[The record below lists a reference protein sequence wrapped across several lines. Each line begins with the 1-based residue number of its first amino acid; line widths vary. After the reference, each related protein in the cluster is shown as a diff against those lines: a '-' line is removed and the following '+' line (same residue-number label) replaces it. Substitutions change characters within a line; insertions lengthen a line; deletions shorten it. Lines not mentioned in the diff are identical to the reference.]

1 MTESRLA
8 KAALYE
14 SQQALRGI
22 LDSVP
27 QRARHEASAELYRM
41 GDRDV
46 MGSGE
51 ARLNY
56 EEPMEFTDGRKG
68 WFPLNVSS
76 FTDDAGWACVEIHDT
91 GPGIS
96 AEVLPWIFDPFFTT
110 KRIGAGMGLGLSTSQ
125 SIVASFG
132 GRLTVESPPGS
143 GALFRACF
151 PPAAL
156 GGVPITKPFTTETIR
171 AMAAASVAPA

>member
-1 MTESRLA
+1 
-8 KAALYE
+8 
-14 SQQALRGI
+14 
-22 LDSVP
+22 
-27 QRARHEASAELYRM
+27 M

-56 EEPMEFTDGRKG
+56 EEPMEFTDGRKS
-68 WFPLNVSS
+68 WFPLTYRRSPMTPV
-76 FTDDAGWACVEIHDT
+76 GACVEIHDT

-96 AEVLPWIFDPFFTT
+96 AGVLPWIFDPFFAT
-110 KRIGAGMGLGLSTSQ
+110 KRVGAGMGLGLSTSQ

-151 PPAAL
+151 PAAAL
-156 GGVPITKPFTTETIR
+156 GGVQITKPFTTETIR
-171 AMAAASVAPA
+171 ATAAASVAPA